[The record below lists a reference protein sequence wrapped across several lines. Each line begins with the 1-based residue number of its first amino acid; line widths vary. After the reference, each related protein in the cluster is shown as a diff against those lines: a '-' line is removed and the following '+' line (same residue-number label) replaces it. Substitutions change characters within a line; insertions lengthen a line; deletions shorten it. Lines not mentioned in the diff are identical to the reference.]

1 MDCPSCGVKMDILVE
16 GIFQCPKCKKIIKK
30 KEEEKKEKEKKVL
43 DGEWQEGEYF
53 HENVSLNKQYE
64 IAEKGI
70 TIRKTPNRWIAVLIC
85 HNAQL
90 TNEKYVRISWW
101 KKSFYQHAG
110 MFKIYDENVLYNVIQ
125 ALKKIDENY
134 DDFWS
139 WKGKFKKK
147 EPKTE
152 AQKIKEKKLDIIKY
166 RIIENR
172 TCPNCQ
178 ERMNKNK
185 SHYECPRCGEIVIL
199 EGHHQP
205 IFNIAP
211 SDLSGEFKTDFPIN
225 FYLPVSGITVKW
237 LMGEWKALVVIYNK
251 ENPNKKWLRFYWW
264 VRDLRNVLKYGHRE
278 LGTDSKMGWKLQ
290 RGVSSPNLYDKK
302 EVSSIIDALY
312 KAAKEL
318 NWNVDEIT
326 E

>member
-1 MDCPSCGVKMDILVE
+1 MNMDCPSCGVKMDILVE

-43 DGEWQEGEYF
+43 EGEWQEGEYF

-70 TIRKTPNRWIAVLIC
+70 TIRK
-85 HNAQL
+85 
-90 TNEKYVRISWW
+90 NEKYVRISWW

-152 AQKIKEKKLDIIKY
+152 AQKIKEKKQNL
-166 RIIENR
+166 
-172 TCPNCQ
+172 
-178 ERMNKNK
+178 
-185 SHYECPRCGEIVIL
+185 L
-199 EGHHQP
+199 
-205 IFNIAP
+205 
-211 SDLSGEFKTDFPIN
+211 
-225 FYLPVSGITVKW
+225 
-237 LMGEWKALVVIYNK
+237 
-251 ENPNKKWLRFYWW
+251 
-264 VRDLRNVLKYGHRE
+264 YGMR
-278 LGTDSKMGWKLQ
+278 
-290 RGVSSPNLYDKK
+290 
-302 EVSSIIDALY
+302 
-312 KAAKEL
+312 
-318 NWNVDEIT
+318 
-326 E
+326 